1 MLRVDQDQLQYASA
15 AAKLES
21 EPPSLQQLLEAWEH
35 AKTQELTANA
45 KRVSIEQQLL
55 PLVSAP
61 EEGEKSMRVGVFKV
75 TRTNKLNYRGDLEAA
90 LVLAHELELAVS
102 LTKVVLDET
111 ALKRLRKTDRTSFDL
126 LVDAGA
132 VTTSPAKPGFSVARV
147 ATAETT
153 FQCLSE
159 TVAAS

>member
-21 EPPSLQQLLEAWEH
+21 EPPSLQQLLEDWEH

-61 EEGEKSMRVGVFKV
+61 EEGQKSVRVGAFKV
-75 TRTNKLNYRGDLEAA
+75 TRANKINYRGDLEKT
-90 LVLAHELELAVS
+90 LAIAKELELSLS
-102 LTKVVLDET
+102 LTKTVIDEG
-111 ALKRLRKTDRTSFDL
+111 ALKELRKSDSTSFEL

-132 VTTSPAKPGFSVARV
+132 VTTSPAKPGFTVVRV
-147 ATAETT
+147 ATA
-153 FQCLSE
+153 
-159 TVAAS
+159 VAEEV